1 MQFPAHSTHSTL
13 FTLFLLCLLTLNMAR
28 AEISVRDD
36 SGATLKL
43 PAPARRIVSLAPHIT
58 ENLYAAGAGQ
68 YIVGVSEFSDY
79 PLEAKHIAHVSN
91 YAGFDLEAILAQRP
105 DLVIVW
111 EGGSAPAQ
119 LARLKAL
126 GLPLFVSQPRRIED
140 IPGNIE
146 RFGELA
152 ATRDSAA
159 AAARAF
165 RERHAQLR
173 SRYAKRPTVRTF
185 YQIWYQPLATVNG
198 EQLISSVMQ
207 LCGAENIFSSLPL
220 LAPTVTLEA
229 VLAANPEAIVASGM
243 DESRPEWLDM
253 WRRWKDLTASARG
266 NLFFIPPDL
275 INRHTPRLLDG
286 AQLLCNHME
295 AARGR
300 RPR

>member
-1 MQFPAHSTHSTL
+1 MQFLPFSI
-13 FTLFLLCLLTLNMAR
+13 LFLLSLLTHSVAQ

-43 PAPARRIVSLAPHIT
+43 SAPARRIVSLAPHIT
-58 ENLYAAGAGQ
+58 ENLYAAGAGK

-79 PLEAKHIAHVSN
+79 PPAAKHLAHVSN

-111 EGGSAPAQ
+111 EGGSTAAQ

-126 GLPLFVSQPRRIED
+126 GLPLFVSQPRKIED

-152 ATRDSAA
+152 ATGDIAMS
-159 AAARAF
+159 AARAF
-165 RERHAQLR
+165 RTRHAQLR
-173 SRYAKRPTVRTF
+173 DRYSKRPLVRTF
-185 YQIWYQPLATVNG
+185 YQIWHQPLATVNG

-207 LCGAENIFSSLPL
+207 LCGAENIFSNLPL

-253 WRRWKDLTASARG
+253 WRRWKDLTANARG

-275 INRHTPRLLDG
+275 INRHTPRVLDG
-286 AQLLCNHME
+286 AQMLCDHLENV
-295 AARGR
+295 RSR
-300 RPR
+300 RK